1 MKRLPFHF
9 LITESD
15 SDFTEFTNN
24 KWILTAFCAGPG
36 WNVTV
41 YVPTTMGGLFDF
53 PWNPS
58 ARQAV
63 SNANVPYLFYYNN
76 IAKDFPGT
84 PADDFALIAAGNIYI
99 PAGQHLFC
107 IYSAGG
113 SWLFVDGRLFMNNY
127 YSYYYSY
134 YNYYP
139 SVGNCQ
145 YFWLEAGIHT
155 ITVNYFKHTG
165 AAALELYMDGSLI
178 TVLNGELIGLYECF

>member
-1 MKRLPFHF
+1 MQKTRSKL
-9 LITESD
+9 
-15 SDFTEFTNN
+15 
-24 KWILTAFCAGPG
+24 LTSSLTGMSG

-41 YVPTTMGGLFDF
+41 YVPTSTGGFYDF
-53 PWNPS
+53 PWDPS

-63 SNANVPYLFYYNN
+63 SNSKVPYLLYNDN
-76 IAKDFPGT
+76 IDVDFPGT

-113 SWLFVDGRLFMNNY
+113 SWLYVDGRLFMNNY
-127 YSYYYSY
+127 YSYYYYY
-134 YNYYP
+134 YNHYP

-145 YFWLEAGIHT
+145 YLWLEAGIHT

-165 AAALELYMDGSLI
+165 AAVLELYMDGSLI
-178 TVLNGELIGLYECF
+178 TPNGKAPKLFWNGRGGGKL